1 MEDDDIFG
9 SNDGFSDDGGDFEQ
23 IDRVWTEKESNAMER
38 RFRTVG
44 YLDGLD
50 VGKEETLQ
58 EGFNQGYALGASHG
72 FQCGVLQGLLRAF
85 AIQFPDQANDATL
98 LLEKLRATESIAIQ
112 EDAIPSVTEADVQDV
127 HNVIGSALPT
137 IVSLTHLHDKSNH
150 ESG

>member
-9 SNDGFSDDGGDFEQ
+9 SDDGFSDDGGDFEQ

-38 RFRTVG
+38 RFRTMVSMLEKKKRCKKG
-44 YLDGLD
+44 STKDMLL
-50 VGKEETLQ
+50 
-58 EGFNQGYALGASHG
+58 
-72 FQCGVLQGLLRAF
+72 GLLRAF

-112 EDAIPSVTEADVQDV
+112 EGAIPSVTEADVQDV